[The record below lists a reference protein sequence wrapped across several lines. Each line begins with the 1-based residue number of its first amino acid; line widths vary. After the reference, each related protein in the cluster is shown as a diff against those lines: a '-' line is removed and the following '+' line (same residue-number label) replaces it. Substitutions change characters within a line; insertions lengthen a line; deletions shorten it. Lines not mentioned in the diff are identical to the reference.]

1 MWCCSNKER
10 YLERYI
16 SSENVK
22 KVESILQKGAD
33 PDERGTGKISFLG
46 MAVDKGNEALVR
58 LLMQAGASPNQRM
71 REDKSSER
79 AIDVGYP
86 LQEASKQ
93 GDEAIV
99 QVLLDYGADVNIG
112 QDTRTGTAL
121 HLAAKHNHVEVARIL
136 LSHGADIIA
145 IDRCLNTPLH
155 LAAEHRSVTTAE
167 LLLQHGA
174 PINAK
179 NAGLLT
185 SLHKAAGSE
194 VMSQLLL
201 DNGAHTAT
209 EKFGGSI
216 SRLTDQNGTIHK
228 TSSFEWEMDTFQNKV
243 NRAAPFRSLFVKL
256 PSEVVCV
263 GTGTQFPRPENAK
276 KLRTVEICGFT
287 DKRPQNEWA

>member
-1 MWCCSNKER
+1 
-10 YLERYI
+10 
-16 SSENVK
+16 
-22 KVESILQKGAD
+22 
-33 PDERGTGKISFLG
+33 
-46 MAVDKGNEALVR
+46 
-58 LLMQAGASPNQRM
+58 M

-86 LQEASKQ
+86 LQEASKH
-93 GDEAIV
+93 GHEAIV

-112 QDTRTGTAL
+112 QDTRSGTAL

-228 TSSFEWEMDTFQNKV
+228 TSSFEWEMDTFQNEI
-243 NRAAPFRSLFVKL
+243 NRAAQFRSLFVKL
-256 PSEVVCV
+256 PSEVTCV
-263 GTGTQFPRPENAK
+263 GTGTQLYRSRTISPAGDYNAK